1 MRGQYLRR
9 ECGAGDTAPASWVE
23 GFRGSACPGASGE
36 LLVLAGRASLYSCW
50 LSGCG
55 WLHCAFALGLSCI
68 SSFRGQAVSSWSHT
82 SFCLCVFSNS
92 LGMISIWGGGG
103 RLCLEQRQRAWD
115 ASRWSLSCSHVSWLR
130 SRVDS
135 ERKGHGHPSNNQS
148 FGYNQEQRQL
158 VLLT

>member
-1 MRGQYLRR
+1 MRS
-9 ECGAGDTAPASWVE
+9 ECGAGDTVPASWVE

-36 LLVLAGRASLYSCW
+36 LLVSMGRVSLCSCW

-55 WLHCAFALGLSCI
+55 WLYCASALGLSCI
-68 SSFRGQAVSSWSHT
+68 SSFQGPVVSSWSHT

-92 LGMISIWGGGG
+92 LGMISIWCGESG
-103 RLCLEQRQRAWD
+103 LCLEQRQGAWD
-115 ASRWSLSCSHVSWLR
+115 ASRWSLSCSHMSWLQ

-135 ERKGHGHPSNNQS
+135 ERKGNGDPQNNGN
-148 FGYNQEQRQL
+148 FGYNQEQKQL